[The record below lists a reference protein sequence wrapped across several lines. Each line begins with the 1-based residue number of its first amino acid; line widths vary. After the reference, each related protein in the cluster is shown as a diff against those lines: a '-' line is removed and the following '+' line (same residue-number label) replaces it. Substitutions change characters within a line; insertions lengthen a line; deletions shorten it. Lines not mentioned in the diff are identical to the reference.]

1 MIRHVAGPMNQVQSD
16 PISSS
21 SRARAGETPSTS
33 SGNGV
38 SPGADNPAE
47 GLKIIAEEEVGL
59 RRIQERLARP
69 RQQTGVVD
77 IQRIV
82 REMERLREDIPG
94 ANDDERP
101 GLLMQFERLGHQ
113 LDQHNQA
120 EDAEQVDPDKPY
132 FAHMRLQ
139 EGKVTRDVYL
149 GRATRLDQ
157 GLRIVDWRNAPVSS
171 LFYRYQEG
179 DEYDEEFG
187 GREVEGEMIARRT
200 LTIVDGELIRLQA
213 PQGQFVKIDDSWVE
227 VFTERPKLA
236 GGAGEALK
244 FHTSR
249 TGVAARMGS
258 GKSYRVDK
266 HLPEIS
272 ALIDPE
278 QFQLITADEAQLV
291 VIRGVAGSGKTTV
304 ALHRL
309 AYLNYKHPGEFRAN
323 RMMVIVWG
331 KALQR
336 FISKVLPALGV
347 KGVAVRTFAEWSDQI
362 RARLYPFMPTRKADD
377 TPAVVTRLKLHPAML
392 RILEDYVSKNP
403 DWNYASRA
411 VEDWSHILTSRAML
425 KKGLKKYAPGAF
437 SDHDLDR
444 ILRWTVRQVDL
455 VNEYLQIRAEADD
468 MDAEDVRRVQDEV
481 FLDDEDD
488 PLLLR
493 LWQLR
498 VGPVPYRGTRGKPLR
513 YRHLVIDEAQD
524 LSPLE
529 VRVLMD
535 CTTSERSMTLAGDTQ
550 QHVLQEAG
558 FTDWNEFFGH
568 LGVKG
573 TAVSTLR
580 VSYRSTQPIVQFA
593 LDCLGSL
600 VEDEDPPSAN
610 RGGAPVEI
618 FGFSDHGESSAFL
631 AEVLHGLI
639 AEEPNASV
647 ALLARTPE
655 QAGMYYNGL
664 QQAALPRLAWVR
676 QQDFAFA
683 PGIEI
688 TDVTQAKGLEFD
700 YVILLDVSAEAWP
713 DTPAARRQLHV
724 GATRAAHQLWVTF
737 VGEPSPILPP
747 HTAKSP

>member
-1 MIRHVAGPMNQVQSD
+1 MDVV
-16 PISSS
+16 
-21 SRARAGETPSTS
+21 
-33 SGNGV
+33 
-38 SPGADNPAE
+38 
-47 GLKIIAEEEVGL
+47 AEEEQLLREVQEKL
-59 RRIQERLARP
+59 RRPRDIARNSI
-69 RQQTGVVD
+69 D
-77 IQRIV
+77 IDRIIL
-82 REMERLREDIPG
+82 EMERLRSEIPG
-94 ANDDERP
+94 ANEDERP

-113 LDQHNQA
+113 LDQHGKA
-120 EDAEQVDPDKPY
+120 EDAAQVDPEKPY
-132 FAHMRLQ
+132 FAHMRLE
-139 EGKVTRDVYL
+139 EGGRTRDVFL
-149 GRATRLDQ
+149 GRATRLDR
-157 GLRIVDWRNAPVSS
+157 GLRIVDWRHAPVSS

-179 DEYDEEFG
+179 DDYDEEFG
-187 GREVEGEMIARRT
+187 GKEVEGEVLARRT
-200 LTIVDGELIRLQA
+200 LTISEGELHRVQSPQGHFVRDGET
-213 PQGQFVKIDDSWVE
+213 WHE
-227 VFTERPKLA
+227 VSTMRPKLA

-249 TGVAARMGS
+249 TSVAARMGS
-258 GKSYRVDK
+258 GKAYKVDK

-278 QFQLITADEAQLV
+278 QFKLITADDAQLV

-347 KGVAVRTFAEWSDQI
+347 KGVAVRTFAEWSDLL

-392 RILEDYVSKNP
+392 RILEDYVRRNKGW
-403 DWNYASRA
+403 DTASRA
-411 VEDWSHILTSRAML
+411 VEDWSHILTSRSLL
-425 KKGLKKYAPGAF
+425 KRGLKKYAPGAF
-437 SDHDLDR
+437 SDEDIDR
-444 ILRWTVRQVDL
+444 ILRWTVREVDL
-455 VNEYLQIRAEADD
+455 VNEYLQIRSEADD
-468 MDAEDVRRVQDEV
+468 MDAEDVKRVQDEV

-535 CTTSERSMTLAGDTQ
+535 CTTPERSMTLAGDTQ

-593 LDCLGSL
+593 MDCLGQL
-600 VEDEDPPSAN
+600 AEDEAPPSAN
-610 RGGAPVEI
+610 RDGLPVEV
-618 FGFSDHGESSAFL
+618 FGFSDHGEASAFL
-631 AEVLHGLI
+631 AESLHGLI
-639 AEEPNASV
+639 AEEPNASI

-655 QAGMYYNGL
+655 QAGMYYSGL
-664 QQAALPRLAWVR
+664 LQAALPRLSWVR

-683 PGIEI
+683 PGIEV

-700 YVILLDVSAEAWP
+700 YVILLDVSADAWP

-724 GATRAAHQLWVTF
+724 GATRAAHQLWVMYM
-737 VGEPSPILPP
+737 GEPSPILPDQAIAP
-747 HTAKSP
+747 E

>member
-1 MIRHVAGPMNQVQSD
+1 MNSATTSQSK
-16 PISSS
+16 PSSS
-21 SRARAGETPSTS
+21 SRARTGKATS
-33 SGNGV
+33 NGNGK
-38 SPGADNPAE
+38 ALAE
-47 GLKIIAEEEVGL
+47 GLKVVSEEERLL
-59 RRIQERLARP
+59 RETQEKLQRP
-69 RQQTGVVD
+69 RKESTSSID
-77 IQRIV
+77 IQRV
-82 REMERLREDIPG
+82 VGEMERLRSEIPG

-113 LDQHNQA
+113 LDQYNKA
-120 EDAEQVDPDKPY
+120 EEAAQVDPEKPY
-132 FAHMRLQ
+132 FAHMRLK
-139 EGKVTRDVYL
+139 EGRRTRDVFL
-149 GRATRLDQ
+149 GRATRLDH
-157 GLRIVDWRNAPVSS
+157 GLRIVDWRHAPVSS

-179 DEYDEEFG
+179 DDYDEEFG
-187 GREVEGEMIARRT
+187 GREVEGSVLARRT
-200 LTIVDGELIRLQA
+200 LTISGGDLHRVQS
-213 PQGQFVKIDDSWVE
+213 PQGHFIRQGEEWHE
-227 VFTERPKLA
+227 VSALSPKLA

-258 GKSYRVDK
+258 GKAYKVDK

-278 QFQLITADEAQLV
+278 QFKLITADDAQLV

-336 FISKVLPALGV
+336 FISKVLPGLGV

-362 RARLYPFMPTRKADD
+362 RARLYPFMPTRKAED

-392 RILEDYVSKNP
+392 RILEDYVSKNKGW
-403 DWNYASRA
+403 DTASRA
-411 VEDWSHILTSRAML
+411 VEDWSHILTSRKLLAR
-425 KKGLKKYAPGAF
+425 GLKKYARGAF
-437 SDHDLDR
+437 SDEDLDR

-455 VNEYLQIRAEADD
+455 VNEYLQIRSEADD
-468 MDAEDVRRVQDEV
+468 MDAEDVKRVQDEV

-535 CTTSERSMTLAGDTQ
+535 CTTPERSMTLAGDTQ

-580 VSYRSTQPIVQFA
+580 VSYRSTQPIVNFA
-593 LDCLGSL
+593 LDCLGTL
-600 VEDEDPPSAN
+600 AEDEDPPTAS
-610 RGGAPVEI
+610 RDGVPVEV
-618 FGFSDHGESSAFL
+618 FGFSDPGETSAFL
-631 AEVLHGLI
+631 AEALHGLI
-639 AEEPNASV
+639 AEEPNASI

-655 QAGMYYNGL
+655 QAGMYYQGL
-664 QQAALPRLAWVR
+664 QQAALPRLSWVR

-683 PGIEI
+683 PGIEV

-700 YVILLDVSAEAWP
+700 YVILLDVGAEAWP

-724 GATRAAHQLWVTF
+724 AATRAAHQLWVTYI
-737 VGEPSPILPP
+737 GKPSPILPKNK
-747 HTAKSP
+747 AEKG